1 MIRRLVLLVLLSA
14 GLAAAEAAV
23 LERMARAIELL
34 PVLHEGRIKPLASV
48 ARHCVLS
55 LSGRSR
61 VPAGEASLSA
71 SAWLVE
77 SFADPKTATTRS
89 AIRMRNPEVAE
100 AIGLAERPGMRFTV
114 DEVVAGLQAHQ
125 SQLTALFHRHRE
137 GLAPAETQL
146 IELSDNLARV
156 LELLGG
162 TTLAVIPG
170 PASAREHWLPISE
183 VRNPDPLQTA
193 ALSGWIEVLSAIKK
207 SDAEAVERS
216 AGALAGVLAQTSP
229 GSRLRAEVAY
239 HRFGLLEWSL
249 ALDLLCLVLLGANA
263 LFARRWLWQAAVASL
278 AIGTVFLL
286 IGMGLRVW
294 IMQRP
299 PVATLYESVIFV
311 GAVAALLG
319 LAIEAVRKR
328 GDGALVGA
336 VLAAALLLVGRSYA
350 DDGDTMGML
359 AAVLNSNFWL
369 TIHVLTITAG
379 YGCTLVAGVVAHVAL
394 ATRALRPTDEETH
407 RQHDRAMLIISLISL
422 LFTLFGTILG
432 GIWADQSWGRFWGW
446 DPKENGAL
454 LIVLWLLMLL
464 HLRSAGT
471 AGPRAFALGLIIC
484 NIVVAFA
491 WFGVNLLGVGLHSYG
506 FASGTFWSLVVVA
519 IGETAGG
526 IALWLWATSRQ
537 LQARVGSASQ
547 GQTAG

>member
-1 MIRRLVLLVLLSA
+1 MSRIILLALLSV
-14 GLAAAEAAV
+14 GLAAAEIAE
-23 LERMARAIELL
+23 LERMARSIESL
-34 PVLHEGRIKPLASV
+34 PALHDGRVKPLASV

-61 VPAGEASLSA
+61 VPAGAASLSA

-77 SFADPKTATTRS
+77 SLADPKTATGRP
-89 AIRMRNPEVAE
+89 AIRLRNPEVAE
-100 AIGLAERPGMRFTV
+100 ALGLAERPGMRFSV
-114 DEVVAGLQAHQ
+114 DEVIAGLRANR
-125 SQLTALFHRHRE
+125 SQLEALFHRPRE
-137 GLAPAETQL
+137 NLAPAETQL

-156 LELLGG
+156 FNLVGG
-162 TTLAVIPG
+162 ATLAVIPG
-170 PASAREHWLPISE
+170 PEAHRERWLPISE
-183 VRNPDPLQTA
+183 VQDPDPLQTLV
-193 ALSGWIEVLSAIKK
+193 LSGWIELLSAVTK
-207 SDAEAVERS
+207 SDVQAVERC
-216 AGALAGVLAQTSP
+216 ATALAGVLAQT
-229 GSRLRAEVAY
+229 GQTGRLSAEVAY
-239 HRFGLLEWSL
+239 HRLGLLDWSL
-249 ALDLLCLVLLGANA
+249 ALDLLCLVLLGASA
-263 LFARRWLWQAAVASL
+263 LLGRRWLWAAAIASL
-278 AIGTVFLL
+278 AAGTICLL
-286 IGMGLRVW
+286 VGMGLRMW

-311 GAVAALLG
+311 GAVSALLG
-319 LAIEAVRKR
+319 LAIEAFRRR

-394 ATRALRPTDEETH
+394 ATRALRPADKDTH
-407 RQHDRAMLIISLISL
+407 SQHDRAMLILSLISL

-471 AGPRAFALGLIIC
+471 AGPRAFALGLVIG
-484 NIVVAFA
+484 NIVVAVA
-491 WFGVNLLGVGLHSYG
+491 WFGVNLLGIGLHSYG
-506 FASGTFWSLVVVA
+506 FANGTFWSLVGVA
-519 IGETAGG
+519 AGETVAGL
-526 IALWLWATSRQ
+526 ALWLWATSRQ
-537 LQARVGSASQ
+537 QPAPAPAP
-547 GQTAG
+547 TPAG